1 MDWGYILS
9 VMVTSAFGVE
19 AIVFGLAAIG
29 VNMQFG
35 YTGLLNF
42 GQSAF
47 LAIGGYSI
55 AVTVV
60 HLGFS
65 FWVGILIGLVGGG
78 TTGEQQAERGAGR

>member
-29 VNMQFG
+29 INMQFG

-47 LAIGGYSI
+47 MAVGGYSV

-60 HLGFS
+60 ELGLN
-65 FWVGILIGLVGGG
+65 FWVGHRRR
-78 TTGEQQAERGAGR
+78 ARHRRCCSP